1 MSEPNLTQREI
12 SQKYDRFALWYDW
25 IERIPEL
32 LGVNKLRQEI
42 LQRAS
47 GSVLE
52 VAIGTGKNLSHYRRA
67 SRIIGTD
74 ASKEMLAIA
83 QRRASRLQLN
93 VSFLL
98 ANAEAL
104 PFPDETFDTVVSSL
118 STCTFP
124 DPVAALKE
132 MARVCRPAGR
142 VLLLEHGRSDR
153 DWLARFQ
160 DRTADRHAKQL
171 GCHWNR
177 NSLELVRLAGLEIK
191 EAQRVFFGIFNQI
204 EATPRPL

>member
-160 DRTADRHAKQL
+160 DRTAERHAKQL